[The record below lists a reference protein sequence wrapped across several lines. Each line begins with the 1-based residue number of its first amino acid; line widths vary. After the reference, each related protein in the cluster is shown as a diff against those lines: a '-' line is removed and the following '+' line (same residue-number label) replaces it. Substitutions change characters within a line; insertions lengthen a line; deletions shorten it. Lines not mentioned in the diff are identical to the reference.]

1 MITLLQMD
9 TRDALSPAHRVVYRG
24 VLEARQSA
32 PASLEAQSA
41 DVEDDF
47 LLRPS
52 ASRTVGRRRSRCRPD
67 VVVVV
72 VVDGGG
78 AVDAR
83 RVDVVD
89 RRQVPD
95 VRLD

>member
-72 VVDGGG
+72 VDGGG

>member
-72 VVDGGG
+72 VDGGG

-89 RRQVPD
+89 RRQIPD

>member
-1 MITLLQMD
+1 MD

-72 VVDGGG
+72 VDGGG

-89 RRQVPD
+89 RRQIPD

>member
-1 MITLLQMD
+1 MD

>member
-1 MITLLQMD
+1 MD

-52 ASRTVGRRRSRCRPD
+52 ASRTVGRSRSRCRPD

-89 RRQVPD
+89 RRQIPD

>member
-67 VVVVV
+67 VVVV
-72 VVDGGG
+72 DGGG

-89 RRQVPD
+89 RRQIPD

>member
-89 RRQVPD
+89 RRQIPD

>member
-1 MITLLQMD
+1 M
-9 TRDALSPAHRVVYRG
+9 
-24 VLEARQSA
+24 EARQSA

-89 RRQVPD
+89 RRQIPD

>member
-1 MITLLQMD
+1 
-9 TRDALSPAHRVVYRG
+9 
-24 VLEARQSA
+24 LEARQSA
-32 PASLEAQSA
+32 PASFEAQSA

-89 RRQVPD
+89 RRQIPD

>member
-1 MITLLQMD
+1 MD

-72 VVDGGG
+72 VVVVVVDGGG

-89 RRQVPD
+89 RRQIPD